1 MASAGAAS
9 GLHVPNVTP
18 ADLEN
23 FHHVHFGAPEVSTT
37 PSAQNQ
43 IKHVKPTH
51 PASEEEFDEEDAL
64 GYYPDGVK
72 RTLTDEQISMFRH
85 SEIYSILRKR
95 QLLKEN
101 REVDERPS
109 NPPTVPRTPDKDPKI
124 PREEFINEQVS
135 SKDDHG
141 TITAN
146 YPVKNSRGNEL
157 PGKRR
162 KYTTGPTPRR
172 QARELDNAVADN
184 GSLDY
189 GEETRIN
196 PSKMQRAGLGAR
208 SLVSYADDE
217 SPTYAQTSQ
226 DAGTQKEGRKIWW
239 PTIGTTDEARPE
251 KSI

>member
-1 MASAGAAS
+1 MAVN
-9 GLHVPNVTP
+9 HTVFN
-18 ADLEN
+18 LEN

-37 PSAQNQ
+37 PSAQSQ

-51 PASEEEFDEEDAL
+51 PASGEEFDEEDAL

-101 REVDERPS
+101 REVDESPGDL
-109 NPPTVPRTPDKDPKI
+109 PVAPRTPDKGPEY
-124 PREEFINEQVS
+124 PRDEVINKHVG

-226 DAGTQKEGRKIWW
+226 NAEPQKEGRKIWW
-239 PTIGTTDEARPE
+239 PTIGTTDAARPE
-251 KSI
+251 DHLSASYEK